1 MAEELGHID
10 IRFPG
15 VVGGGAGDTTGP
27 LPSKIK
33 LPDLGGMTGNIV
45 KGAMSAFAGLATFA
59 ITNIGSAISATMDFV
74 HDKIASIRDSG
85 KFAPEVIK
93 ENVAMRLQSLQNQF
107 QEAKVLGPLYG
118 AILKWYRELMAM
130 IQPWKVL
137 FSTIASAVVG
147 IILTILKSVMQLINS
162 GFTSILSATEAILDA
177 VLSSLEWLADALSFA
192 EMAKSLRELNDSTMQ
207 SLKSLR
213 EIANNTEKS
222 RSNRLDWAGAQLRE
236 LASKSAL
243 YNATNDNQDFF
254 NPPGSVY
261 RRPKPA

>member
-27 LPSKIK
+27 LPSKMK
-33 LPDLGGMTGNIV
+33 LPDMGGMVGGIV
-45 KGAMSAFAGLATFA
+45 KAAMSSFAGLAAFA
-59 ITNIGSAISATMDFV
+59 LSNIGNAIASTMDFV
-74 HDKIASIRDSG
+74 HDKIASIQESG

-93 ENVAMRLQSLQNQF
+93 ENVAMKLQDLQNQF
-107 QEAKVLGPLYG
+107 QEAKLLGPLYG
-118 AILKWYRELMAM
+118 TILKWYRELMQM

-147 IILTILKSVMQLINS
+147 IILTILKSVMGLINS
-162 GFTSILSATEAILDA
+162 GFTSILSATETILDA
-177 VLSSLEWLADALSFA
+177 VISSLAWLADALSFA
-192 EMAKSLRELNDSTMQ
+192 EMAKNLRELNDSTMK

-222 RSNRLDWAGAQLRE
+222 LEGRLDWAGAQLRE
-236 LASKSAL
+236 LASRSHL
-243 YNATNDNQDFF
+243 YNSGPENHRFY
-254 NPPGSVY
+254 NPSGSKY
-261 RRPKPA
+261 PNPA